1 MENFDVWKMLAGL
14 GIFMFGMH
22 LLESSV
28 KSLSGKAFKRII
40 RQYTNGRLK
49 AIGSGTFVTALLQSS
64 SAVSLMVLAFVGAG
78 VMSMENAIGVI
89 MGSNIGT
96 TLTAWIVATLGFKI
110 KIETFALPF
119 VGLGGIGLILFRPLS
134 KPYHLAC
141 LLIGFGFLFLG
152 LDYMKSTVEG
162 FAQEFSLDQIP
173 NYGLWFYLLIGSV
186 LTALMQASA
195 ATLAITLAALNSG
208 LITFDIAA
216 VMVIGANIGTTITV
230 LIGSIGGAPPKKRV
244 AGSHILF
251 NITTGLLC
259 FFLLPL
265 MIWLT
270 TLFVDI
276 KTSSLT
282 ALAMFHTLFNGLG
295 VLLFLPFIG
304 LLSRILVRIYPDR
317 KEVLTL
323 YIDKT
328 PPEETSV
335 SILALKNEILHFLNK
350 CQLYNLRLLRID
362 EKLVFD
368 VEYGENHR
376 KKTYRLEDFYEIIK
390 LLHAAIYTYYAK
402 IQHNELPDDETK
414 ALERMMFASRNI
426 MNATKNFKSI
436 QGNMEDLDGS
446 ESLYLNDQYA
456 MFRKR
461 VVELCINMNSVL
473 QSEDPEDQYQQLLKI
488 FMLIEENDSRF
499 IKKTMNAVVAKTIHE
514 MEIASL
520 LLVNRL
526 FNQSFRMQVFSLKDL
541 LLSEEQ
547 ATMFDKA
554 IENKAQNKSLSRK
567 TP

>member
-1 MENFDVWKMLAGL
+1 MENFDVWKLLAGL

-28 KSLSGKAFKRII
+28 RSLSGKAFKRII
-40 RQYTNGRLK
+40 RQYTNGKLK

-119 VGLGGIGLILFRPLS
+119 VGIGGIGLILFRPLS

-141 LLIGFGFLFLG
+141 LFIAFGFLFLG
-152 LDYMKSTVEG
+152 LDYMKGTVEG
-162 FAQEFSLDQIP
+162 VAQGFSLDQIP
-173 NYGLWFYLLIGSV
+173 NYGLWFYLLVGTVI
-186 LTALMQASA
+186 TALMQASV

-208 LITFDIAA
+208 LITFDIGA

-244 AGSHILF
+244 AASHIIF
-251 NITTGLLC
+251 NVVTGLLC
-259 FFLLPL
+259 FFGLPF

-270 TLFVDI
+270 TFFVDI
-276 KTSSLT
+276 ETSKLT
-282 ALAMFHTLFNGLG
+282 GLAMFHTLFNGLG

-304 LLSRILVRIYPDR
+304 LLSRFLVKIFPDR
-317 KEVLTL
+317 KEILTL

-328 PPEETSV
+328 LPEETSV
-335 SILALKNEILHFLNK
+335 SILALKNEILHLLKK

-368 VEYGENHR
+368 VEASENTQKRGH
-376 KKTYRLEDFYEIIK
+376 RLEDFYEVIK

-402 IQHNELPDDETK
+402 IQNNALPDEETK

-426 MNATKNFKSI
+426 MNATKNFKGI

-446 ESLYLNDQYA
+446 ESRYLNDQYA
-456 MFRKR
+456 LFRKR

-473 QSEDPEDQYQQLLKI
+473 QAEDQEEQYRQLLKI
-488 FMLIEENDSRF
+488 FMLIEDKDSRF
-499 IKKTMNAVVAKTIHE
+499 IKKTMDAVMAKTIHE

-541 LLSEEQ
+541 LLTEDQ
-547 ATMFDKA
+547 AVMFDKA
-554 IENKAQNKSLSRK
+554 LETRSQQKKSL
-567 TP
+567 